1 MQKTAFRRDEDA
13 APPALLRGWKPELTA
28 SIGAFIGRVDSFYLG
43 TADANGQPY
52 IQHRG
57 GPPGFLR
64 VIDPRTLA
72 FSDFSGNR
80 QYVSVG
86 HLAANSKAFLFL
98 MDYERRQ
105 RVKIFG
111 TARATDDPAMLRAT
125 RVEGYDAEI
134 ERAIVFEV
142 GGWTANCPQHI
153 PRRLSEATVV
163 AQTAAL
169 RARVAELEAEN
180 ARLRYKSP
188 DRCPSEAAGSN
199 AFCQPD

>member
-1 MQKTAFRRDEDA
+1 MTATATTRHDA
-13 APPALLRGWKPELTA
+13 HIAPPALMRGWKPTLSA
-28 SIGAFIGRVDSFYLG
+28 SIGALIARIDSIYLG
-43 TADANGQPY
+43 TADASGQPY

-72 FSDFSGNR
+72 FADFSGNQ

-86 HLAANSKAFLFL
+86 HLAANPKAFLFL

-111 TARATDDPAMLRAT
+111 TAHVSNDQALLRAT
-125 RVEGYDAEI
+125 TFDGYDAAV
-134 ERAIVFEV
+134 ERVIVFDV

-153 PRRLSEATVV
+153 PRRFSETSVA

-169 RARVAELEAEN
+169 RARVSELEEEN
-180 ARLRYKSP
+180 VRLR
-188 DRCPSEAAGSN
+188 RG
-199 AFCQPD
+199 

>member
-1 MQKTAFRRDEDA
+1 MQTTAIRHDEDA
-13 APPALLRGWKPELTA
+13 APVLLRGWKPELTA
-28 SIGAFIGRVDSFYLG
+28 SIGAFIGRIDSFYLG

-64 VIDPRTLA
+64 VIDRHTLA
-72 FSDFSGNR
+72 FADFSGNR

-111 TARATDDPAMLRAT
+111 TACATDDPSLLRAT
-125 RVEGYDAEI
+125 MVDGYDAEI
-134 ERAIVFEV
+134 ERVIVFGV
-142 GGWTANCPQHI
+142 RGWTANCPQHI
-153 PRRLSEATVV
+153 PRRYSEATIV

-169 RARVAELEAEN
+169 RTRVAELEAEN
-180 ARLRYKSP
+180 ARLRQKPPTSLKS
-188 DRCPSEAAGSN
+188 CSN
-199 AFCQPD
+199 GRRPAN